1 MNTRRWLVPAILFLS
16 FAPASRALDPSS
28 VAVPIAGTVFGLP
41 ESVFFSGTAQITVRS
56 AESDVPGVGPRMVVS
71 VDLGDLV
78 GTGLSTGDVYVTG
91 GLINLTRRLV
101 PGDVIRATI
110 PFFVRGAGPTAKG
123 RTAVAS
129 FSFDY
134 DITTGALTSA
144 RAALAAAAN

>member
-16 FAPASRALDPSS
+16 FASASSALDPSS

-41 ESVFFSGTAQITVRS
+41 ESVFFSGTAQITVRP
-56 AESDVPGVGPRMVVS
+56 AESDVPGTGPRMVVS
-71 VDLGDLV
+71 IDLDEVV
-78 GTGLSTGDVYVTG
+78 GRGLSTGNVYVTG
-91 GLINLTRRLV
+91 GLIKLTRRLV
-101 PGDVIRATI
+101 RGDVIRATI
-110 PFFVRGAGPTAKG
+110 PFFVRGSAPTARG

-144 RAALAAAAN
+144 NAALAAPAN

>member
-16 FAPASRALDPSS
+16 FAPPSRALDPST

-41 ESVFFSGTAQITVRS
+41 ESVFFSGTAQITVRP
-56 AESDVPGVGPRMVVS
+56 AESDVPGTAPRMVVS
-71 VDLGDLV
+71 IDLGDLV
-78 GTGLSTGDVYVTG
+78 GTGLATGDVYLTG
-91 GLINLTRRLV
+91 GLIKLTRRLV
-101 PGDVIRATI
+101 RGDVMHATI
-110 PFFVRGAGPTAKG
+110 PFFVRGSGPTARG

-144 RAALAAAAN
+144 SAALAAPAN